1 MADNMQRSSGIPG
14 GYKLDRGNAP
24 TQVGMYVGEVRQ
36 VLDSTRS
43 GQVKV
48 WIEDFAG
55 PDKNNPDLWRP
66 VSPVSPFY
74 GTTNPPVEQ
83 ETGEGGYILNKQSYG
98 MWFTP
103 PDIGTQLICFF
114 ASGDSNYGYYLGAVV
129 EPGINHMLPAI
140 GASRNYKLDNSSQQ
154 PYFNGVAQLP
164 VVELNINNQQIAEN
178 PKFYDSKKPVHSVVA
193 AVLLQQGLIKD
204 PIRGPIN
211 SNAQRESPST
221 VYGISTPGRPVY
233 LGGMTD
239 ADVRQ
244 KAQSGSLNPQ
254 DATVIAR
261 RGGHSFV
268 MDDGDLSGNDALVR
282 LRTAKGHQITMS
294 DSGDC
299 FFIIHGNG
307 QTWLEFGSQGTVDI
321 YSTNS
326 VNLRSNGDINLHADR
341 NINMNAKGVINVKG
355 ERAIAMES
363 ELITAKSSKALLMY
377 SNDYVGIKSDGTL
390 SLKSSKSGTWDAG
403 SNMVLSAGCI
413 SLNGGNAPDVPK
425 PGDILKQSLPDVKF
439 EQNRGWVVQNGALTT
454 IVTRAPTHQPYPL
467 QGRGINNQT
476 ELQASTAP
484 IAVSG
489 EIEAK
494 YIKIQDVEFSPIQAE
509 DYEVQSPATASV
521 GSIEPDQVTAM
532 LAQTRL
538 DARQD
543 STDLSEE
550 GLGEYKLTP
559 AQLEAAGYLK
569 PGTVEFY
576 LTGGDATA
584 VDVLTSP
591 SVWTGQSGVN
601 NVTSL
606 LSDRSLQA
614 SVQTDLYQQSLRA
627 LRSAGV
633 VTGGEDPAKLAGLV
647 QAGSKYGAETVKSW
661 IQDKIGDATKNS
673 SINQLVRGAQYAVDL
688 ANQKI
693 SDALKGYSTTGIGST
708 STVNRS
714 GIDAAVSS
722 VIGDAKVTTPNYTTP
737 FTIYSNVADADL
749 TYSGDDAI
757 ILANI
762 NAERQRRGLPPIQ
775 TA

>member
-1 MADNMQRSSGIPG
+1 MFAD
-14 GYKLDRGNAP
+14 L
-24 TQVGMYVGEVRQ
+24 
-36 VLDSTRS
+36 
-43 GQVKV
+43 
-48 WIEDFAG
+48 
-55 PDKNNPDLWRP
+55 
-66 VSPVSPFY
+66 
-74 GTTNPPVEQ
+74 
-83 ETGEGGYILNKQSYG
+83 
-98 MWFTP
+98 
-103 PDIGTQLICFF
+103 
-114 ASGDSNYGYYLGAVV
+114 
-129 EPGINHMLPAI
+129 
-140 GASRNYKLDNSSQQ
+140 
-154 PYFNGVAQLP
+154 
-164 VVELNINNQQIAEN
+164 
-178 PKFYDSKKPVHSVVA
+178 
-193 AVLLQQGLIKD
+193 
-204 PIRGPIN
+204 
-211 SNAQRESPST
+211 
-221 VYGISTPGRPVY
+221 
-233 LGGMTD
+233 
-239 ADVRQ
+239 
-244 KAQSGSLNPQ
+244 
-254 DATVIAR
+254 
-261 RGGHSFV
+261 
-268 MDDGDLSGNDALVR
+268 
-282 LRTAKGHQITMS
+282 
-294 DSGDC
+294 
-299 FFIIHGNG
+299 
-307 QTWLEFGSQGTVDI
+307 
-321 YSTNS
+321 
-326 VNLRSNGDINLHADR
+326 
-341 NINMNAKGVINVKG
+341 
-355 ERAIAMES
+355 
-363 ELITAKSSKALLMY
+363 
-377 SNDYVGIKSDGTL
+377 
-390 SLKSSKSGTWDAG
+390 
-403 SNMVLSAGCI
+403 
-413 SLNGGNAPDVPK
+413 
-425 PGDILKQSLPDVKF
+425 
-439 EQNRGWVVQNGALTT
+439 
-454 IVTRAPTHQPYPL
+454 
-467 QGRGINNQT
+467 T

-494 YIKIQDVEFSPIQAE
+494 YVKIQDVEFDPIQAE

-584 VDVLTSP
+584 VNVLTSP

-722 VIGDAKVTTPNYTTP
+722 VIGDAKVTTPN
-737 FTIYSNVADADL
+737 
-749 TYSGDDAI
+749 
-757 ILANI
+757 
-762 NAERQRRGLPPIQ
+762 
-775 TA
+775 

>member
-1 MADNMQRSSGIPG
+1 MADNIQRSSGIPG
-14 GYKLDRGNAP
+14 AYKLDRGNAP

-55 PDKNNPDLWRP
+55 PDKTNPDLWRS

-74 GTTNPPVEQ
+74 GTTNPPTEQ
-83 ETGEGGYILNKQSYG
+83 QTGEGSYVLNKQSYG

-129 EPGINHMLPAI
+129 EPGVNHMLPAI
-140 GASRNYKLDNSSQQ
+140 GASRNYKLDNSAQQ
-154 PYFNGVAQLP
+154 PYFNGAAQLP
-164 VVELNINNQQIAEN
+164 VVELNVNNQQIAEN

-221 VYGISTPGRPVY
+221 VYGISTPGRPIY

-244 KAQSGSLNPQ
+244 RAQSGSLTPQ

-307 QTWLEFGSQGTVDI
+307 QTWLEFGNQGTVDI

-326 VNLRSNGDINLHADR
+326 INLRSNGDINLHADR
-341 NINMNAKGVINVKG
+341 NINMNAKGVINAKG

-363 ELITAKSSKALLMY
+363 ELITVKSSKAMLLY
-377 SNDYVGIKSDGTL
+377 SNEYVGIKSDGTL

-454 IVTRAPTHQPYPL
+454 IATRAPTHQPYPL
-467 QGRGINNQT
+467 SGRGINNQT
-476 ELQASTAP
+476 ELQTSTAP

-489 EIEAK
+489 EINEK
-494 YIKIQDVEFSPIQAE
+494 YAAIQDVEFSPIQAE
-509 DYEVQSPATASV
+509 DYEVQPPATVSV
-521 GSIEPDQVTAM
+521 GSIEPEQVTGM

-543 STDLSEE
+543 ATDLSEA

-559 AQLEAAGYLK
+559 SQLETAGYLK
-569 PGTVEFY
+569 PGTVEFF
-576 LTGGDATA
+576 LKDGTATA

-591 SVWTGQSGVN
+591 SVWTGQAGVS
-601 NVTSL
+601 NVSAL
-606 LSDRSLQA
+606 LSDRGLQA
-614 SVQTDLYQQSLRA
+614 AVQTDLYSESLRQ
-627 LRSAGV
+627 LRSAGI
-633 VTGGEDPAKLAGLV
+633 VTGGEDPSKLAGIV
-647 QAGSKYGAETVKSW
+647 QAGSKYGAETVKQW
-661 IQDKIGDATKNS
+661 IQGTLGDSTKNS

-708 STVNRS
+708 STINRS

-722 VIGDAKVTTPNYTTP
+722 VIGDAKITTPSYTTP
-737 FTIYSNVADADL
+737 FTIYSNVTDADL
-749 TYSGDDAI
+749 TYSGDDPI
-757 ILANI
+757 VLANI
-762 NAERQRRGLPPIQ
+762 NAERRRRGLPPIQ